1 MSKCIGGIAHD
12 AAGSLATHKPSKSFG
27 ELFEEKKA
35 QLESLQAGL
44 ARAVLPKIPPMPAV
58 KYSDFGIGVDFH
70 KTLLPMMFLFPV
82 PNICIVFDIMG
93 AVFSSINT
101 FLPDP
106 PAPPPPP
113 INEDGTEGPAPELS
127 FCQTV
132 AMVALSLIKGMAPTI
147 KVNGHW
153 IGNAGTSIQH
163 LPGIFAHI
171 PLPLVEPSAEG
182 EIFMGSSTVLADG
195 SPFSYQYLPSLSCN
209 LLGIP
214 APIRPKKMQKLK
226 LSLKAPTVSLAMV
239 IPSGKPV
246 LVGGAPTVDLFAR
259 AMQLG
264 LKCLYP

>member
-1 MSKCIGGIAHD
+1 M
-12 AAGSLATHKPSKSFG
+12 
-27 ELFEEKKA
+27 
-35 QLESLQAGL
+35 
-44 ARAVLPKIPPMPAV
+44 
-58 KYSDFGIGVDFH
+58 
-70 KTLLPMMFLFPV
+70 
-82 PNICIVFDIMG
+82 VFDIMG
-93 AVFSSINT
+93 AVFASINT

-106 PAPPPPP
+106 PTPPPPP

-195 SPFSYQYLPSLSCN
+195 SPFSYQYLT
-209 LLGIP
+209 GQ
-214 APIRPKKMQKLK
+214 AF
-226 LSLKAPTVSLAMV
+226 LSLAQSVVTVVNRRNKEQAPTKIVEV
-239 IPSGKPV
+239 KNG
-246 LVGGAPTVDLFAR
+246 
-259 AMQLG
+259 
-264 LKCLYP
+264 